1 LNESEQPEKSDS
13 QLRRS
18 FPGLVVFLNVMFG
31 ERTGRVFW
39 MFDVRAKAILF
50 EEDQVFKAVG

>member
-18 FPGLVVFLNVMFG
+18 FPGLVVFLNVIFS
-31 ERTGRVFW
+31 ERTGRIFW
-39 MFDVRAKAILF
+39 MFDVGAKAILF
-50 EEDQVFKAVG
+50 EQDLLFKILG